1 MHFNLC
7 SVHMQAVNAKMLK
20 EGMKTEAKHVKK
32 LVSLTVHYLI
42 IPQITQN
49 SQSKE
54 LKENN
59 KNENNKI
66 ITCRKLI
73 CCSVM

>member
-1 MHFNLC
+1 
-7 SVHMQAVNAKMLK
+7 MQAVNAKMLK

>member
-49 SQSKE
+49 S
-54 LKENN
+54 
-59 KNENNKI
+59 
-66 ITCRKLI
+66 
-73 CCSVM
+73 